1 MMNIQPFT
9 TTRLQKPLLPVLK
22 KYRRIIL
29 LVFLLLV
36 VQHAFAQS
44 KYVQK
49 YRPLADSLSIE
60 YGIPAAVMLG
70 VAILESASGT
80 SRNCKL
86 LNNHFGVIGK
96 NKLLKTRGIKT
107 HYMQYDNA
115 IESYVDFCHL
125 LKKRKFYKKLKGN
138 MDYKL
143 WIDAISKANYS
154 EVPATWKQR
163 VLATIKKNKLSVTH

>member
-1 MMNIQPFT
+1 MTHTRPFT
-9 TTRLQKPLLPVLK
+9 AAKFQKLLLSVVK
-22 KYRRIIL
+22 KYRKVIL
-29 LVFLLLV
+29 LAFLLLV
-36 VQHAFAQS
+36 VQHGFAQS

-49 YRPLADSLSIE
+49 FRPLADSLSIE

-86 LNNHFGVIGK
+86 LNNHFGITGK
-96 NKLLKTRGIKT
+96 NKLLKTKGIKT
-107 HYMQYDNA
+107 RYKQYDNA
-115 IESYVDFCHL
+115 TESYIDFCNL
-125 LKKRKFYKKLKGN
+125 LKKRKLYKKLKGN

-154 EVPATWKQR
+154 EVPAIWKQR
-163 VLATIKKNKLSVTH
+163 VLATIKKNKLSATH

>member
-1 MMNIQPFT
+1 MINTQPFNT
-9 TTRLQKPLLPVLK
+9 IKLQKPLLPGVK
-22 KYRRIIL
+22 NNRRVIL

-36 VQHAFAQS
+36 VQHAVAQT

-70 VAILESASGT
+70 VAIIESSSGT

-86 LNNHFGVIGK
+86 LNNHFGIIGK
-96 NKLLKTRGIKT
+96 NKLLKTKGIKT
-107 HYMQYDNA
+107 RYKQYDDA
-115 IESYVDFCHL
+115 MESYVDFCHL

-138 MDYKL
+138 IDYKL

-154 EVPATWKQR
+154 EIPATWKLR
-163 VLATIKKNKLSVTH
+163 VLATIKKNKLSATH